1 MGVTED
7 GGGDLMPEYEGDIRV
22 AHDRRATDRM
32 QDWPTLPE
40 LYREMR
46 TLNDEINKLNAV
58 LSNGLPKK
66 VNELDAKLTRIADT
80 QNQCVWGRA
89 GAWRF
94 LTGVFAVAGG
104 ITVVMNLVGKFA
116 GWW

>member
-1 MGVTED
+1 
-7 GGGDLMPEYEGDIRV
+7 MPEYEGDIKPK
-22 AHDRRATDRM
+22 RRATDSM
-32 QDWPTLPE
+32 SEWPTLPE

-46 TLNDEINKLNAV
+46 TLSDEITKLNAV
-58 LSNGLPKK
+58 LGNGLPKK
-66 VNELDAKLTRIADT
+66 VNELDAKLTIVTNT

-104 ITVVMNLVGKFA
+104 VTVILNLFGKFQ

>member
-1 MGVTED
+1 M
-7 GGGDLMPEYEGDIRV
+7 EYEGDIIPQ
-22 AHDRRATDRM
+22 RRATDRM
-32 QDWPTLPE
+32 SEWPTLPE
-40 LYREMR
+40 LYRNMN
-46 TLNDEINKLNAV
+46 TLSTKIDELNAK
-58 LSNGLPKK
+58 LSNGIPKRISDLEEDVK
-66 VNELDAKLTRIADT
+66 KLEGRVGKIGDT